1 MADDDDDVVA
11 LAYLYTV
18 HMSETNKRKQR
29 KKHRFMYV
37 KFIAKHV
44 SHIFETQ
51 CI

>member
-29 KKHRFMYV
+29 KK
-37 KFIAKHV
+37 
-44 SHIFETQ
+44 Q
-51 CI
+51 